1 MPKIT
6 NSHPFTEYVSELLVQ
21 RGLLPS
27 KSSAAI
33 YADLWDNGTCL
44 RVKWW
49 KTKLT
54 LQDLQFIYRKIVG
67 IRGVCNVEIARS
79 NVNASNGNLVIY
91 VDRRLE
97 TMTGKTGAISR

>member
-33 YADLWDNGTCL
+33 YADLWDNG
-44 RVKWW
+44 
-49 KTKLT
+49 
-54 LQDLQFIYRKIVG
+54 KIGRAHV
-67 IRGVCNVEIARS
+67 
-79 NVNASNGNLVIY
+79 
-91 VDRRLE
+91 
-97 TMTGKTGAISR
+97 